1 MKAAV
6 ATLAAV
12 GATVVNG
19 AAIDPRGNN
28 LVTSVSAALVLLSS
42 N

>member
-1 MKAAV
+1 MKASV

-19 AAIDPRGNN
+19 LAIDTRENK
-28 LVTSVSAALVLLSS
+28 LVTSVGVDVSAFSPG
-42 N
+42 